1 MRDAIKKVFSN
12 EKDPIRKNIEDITIL
27 RDSATHLLI
36 KEFESVYVGLF
47 QAGVLNYVEM
57 LKSWFGINIVD
68 KISPAML
75 SLFFDIDVI
84 DPIVLRKKYGKEITN
99 FFLQREK
106 EIKKTAT
113 TLSDKKYSISIEYK
127 LALVKNPKN
136 ADITLFSG
144 TKGRIDG
151 MIVNVS
157 KDPSVTYPYRQVDCI
172 NKVKEKIAKEIVFN
186 SYDFQS
192 ILYKE
197 NIRGNNKYHYC
208 YKAFGNNSYSPE
220 LVKFIIE
227 KIQLNPKYLSNARAW
242 YRNYRINKKKK
253 YQKSRLGK

>member
-1 MRDAIKKVFSN
+1 MTDGRSKVTVHLSTSQM
-12 EKDPIRKNIEDITIL
+12 EDYQNPQFT
-27 RDSATHLLI
+27 
-36 KEFESVYVGLF
+36 VYLV
-47 QAGVLNYVEM
+47 VL
-57 LKSWFGINIVD
+57 
-68 KISPAML
+68 
-75 SLFFDIDVI
+75 
-84 DPIVLRKKYGKEITN
+84 TN
-99 FFLQREK
+99 FFLQKEK
-106 EIKKTAT
+106 EIKSTAT

-144 TKGRIDG
+144 TKGKIDG
-151 MIVNVS
+151 MIINVA
-157 KDPSVTYPYRQVDCI
+157 KDPSLIYPYRQADCI

-197 NIRGNNKYHYC
+197 KIRGNNKYHYY

-220 LVKFIIE
+220 LVKFIIG

-242 YRNYRINKKKK
+242 YKNYRANKKKK
-253 YQKSRLGK
+253 ISEK